1 MGSRPLAQKNE
12 AHVWLCWHF
21 FFLGTT
27 CVGFFHGWSPP
38 SRFRYHR
45 PRIASNDNQLGPV
58 SWSIEHIVFVSYRIV
73 SHRYSPSSACAIN
86 SQTLGPDPNMP
97 NPQHD
102 VSVSRF
108 REPLRPKPPY
118 HPKRHTSQ
126 QD

>member
-58 SWSIEHIVFVSYRIV
+58 SWSIEHIVFVSYRIASV
-73 SHRYSPSSACAIN
+73 FSLVGMCNQFSN
-86 SQTLGPDPNMP
+86 SRPRS
-97 NPQHD
+97 QHAE
-102 VSVSRF
+102 S
-108 REPLRPKPPY
+108 
-118 HPKRHTSQ
+118 TT
-126 QD
+126 